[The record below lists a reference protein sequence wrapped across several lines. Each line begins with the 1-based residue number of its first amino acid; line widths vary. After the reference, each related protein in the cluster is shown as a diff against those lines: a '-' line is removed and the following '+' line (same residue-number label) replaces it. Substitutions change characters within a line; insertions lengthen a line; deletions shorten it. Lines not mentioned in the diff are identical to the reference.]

1 MRLVKYQNEANI
13 KSIML
18 KLTKTKKIVM
28 EHNLSLLRH
37 SVCLNYFKKLG
48 NNMLEGQER

>member
-13 KSIML
+13 KITML

-28 EHNLSLLRH
+28 EHNFVAFTARVH
-37 SVCLNYFKKLG
+37 A
-48 NNMLEGQER
+48 